1 MHRLHIQRTEG
12 QTAAAASTTDAS
24 VSNYHP
30 WVDPRSAWVIPDPAG
45 QSDAEVLEEEMLR
58 AGIMAS
64 LQDVIDNPGAKV
76 EVPKSSV
83 SSLRSVT
90 NFLFLNHF
98 KYTFFITFIK
108 NNSLSDSNNLRRWAS
123 RQRKL

>member
-1 MHRLHIQRTEG
+1 MCFSFFFVNRLQARRTEG
-12 QTAAAASTTDAS
+12 QPAAAASVTDAS
-24 VSNYHP
+24 VVNYHP
-30 WVDPRSAWVIPDPAG
+30 WVDTRSARVIPHPAG

-64 LQDVIDNPGAKV
+64 LQDVPDNPGAKV

-90 NFLFLNHF
+90 LFNH
-98 KYTFFITFIK
+98 
-108 NNSLSDSNNLRRWAS
+108 L
-123 RQRKL
+123 

>member
-1 MHRLHIQRTEG
+1 MVFVHRLHSQRKEG
-12 QTAAAASTTDAS
+12 QPAAAASVTDAS
-24 VSNYHP
+24 AANYHP
-30 WVDPRSAWVIPDPAG
+30 WVDSRSAWVRVNPDPDPDPAA

-64 LQDVIDNPGAKV
+64 LQDVADNPGAKV

-90 NFLFLNHF
+90 KVIIFRPL
-98 KYTFFITFIK
+98 
-108 NNSLSDSNNLRRWAS
+108 
-123 RQRKL
+123 

>member
-1 MHRLHIQRTEG
+1 MYIHYLNTFFFVYRLHTQRTEG
-12 QTAAAASTTDAS
+12 QVAAPPPVTNAST
-24 VSNYHP
+24 VNYHP
-30 WVDPRSAWVIPDPAG
+30 WVDTRSAWVNTDPAR

-64 LQDVIDNPGAKV
+64 LQDVTDNPGAKV

-90 NFLFLNHF
+90 KVLF
-98 KYTFFITFIK
+98 
-108 NNSLSDSNNLRRWAS
+108 
-123 RQRKL
+123 